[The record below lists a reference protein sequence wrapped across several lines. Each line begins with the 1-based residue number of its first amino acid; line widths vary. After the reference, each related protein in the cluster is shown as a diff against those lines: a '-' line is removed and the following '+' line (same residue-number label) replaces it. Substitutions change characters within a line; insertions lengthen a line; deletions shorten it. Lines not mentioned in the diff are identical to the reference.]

1 MEQAQAAPLTALILG
16 AGFAAEGHTIALRG
30 AGVDVVL
37 NSLTND
43 GFVEATVRATAPNGR
58 FAEIAK
64 RDIWTPE
71 QMAAARPDIAYEIV
85 ALDVTTLQDPG
96 HIHRLLT
103 EVSQGLG
110 TGEWAPLPAEIY
122 PITESRAAFRRMQ
135 QARHIGKIVVQIPH
149 PLQPR
154 PDHSY
159 LVTGG
164 LGAIGLHTAAYLAQ
178 LGAGDIVLTSV
189 TQGNGATAS
198 AMIYAYKSDSL
209 EIIDH
214 KFYFTRLEGYLD
226 VHFEDLG
233 EEELSQEV
241 DARSGKKMI
250 LKLKPGLPLGDF
262 NEAIRI
268 TTNLPDS
275 PRIDIAI
282 QGIVTPDITF
292 LASKRF
298 HRGQRVLDL
307 GIVSQEKGVE
317 EKVMLLAKG
326 PLRESIKFRV
336 KEIEPVGVFQVEI
349 VRRDSS
355 ATSKALQHAVV
366 IKVPEGISQIK
377 RLNPQQEGYGRILL
391 ETTHPDIEELEILVR
406 FAIVPT
412 EK

>member
-1 MEQAQAAPLTALILG
+1 MRVFLLAILALATGWAIGYGHNWYEVGDINEQFRTVNTVPVQGDVGTSNVPTVEVVGGAIHNFGIMERLGKRDHLFVIRNTGDAPLTLEQGKTSCKCTISELAGGYLEPG
-16 AGFAAEGHTIALRG
+16 AEVEVRLEWTAKESEPDSKVFEQTAEI
-30 AGVDVVL
+30 
-37 NSLTND
+37 LTND
-43 GFVEATVRATAPNGR
+43 PKRRVVRLS
-58 FAEIAK
+58 
-64 RDIWTPE
+64 
-71 QMAAARPDIAYEIV
+71 IV
-85 ALDVTTLQDPG
+85 
-96 HIHRLLT
+96 
-103 EVSQGLG
+103 
-110 TGEWAPLPAEIY
+110 
-122 PITESRAAFRRMQ
+122 
-135 QARHIGKIVVQIPH
+135 GKIIQSVWS
-149 PLQPR
+149 R
-154 PDHSY
+154 P
-159 LVTGG
+159 
-164 LGAIGLHTAAYLAQ
+164 
-178 LGAGDIVLTSV
+178 GDIVLTSV

-198 AMIYAYKSDSL
+198 AMIFAYKSDSL

-275 PRIDIAI
+275 PRIDVAI

-336 KEIEPVGVFQVEI
+336 KDIEPAGVFQVEV

-366 IKVPEGISQIK
+366 IKVPEGTSQIK